1 MRRFS
6 TFASLD
12 SVETITIDDLDRQL
26 AQCLGV
32 DGRASFSAIAE
43 VLGVSDQTV
52 ARRYRKL
59 RSSGAF
65 RVVGLPSPKGGG
77 GTSWFVRMRCVPGS
91 GVAIAANLAL
101 RADTAWV
108 QLLSGDTEVLCAL
121 RGEAPDGSESLLSRL
136 PRSSRIV
143 AVTAY
148 SRLHM
153 FTGGPDA
160 QGFLQ
165 VLPDERVAPLRRAT
179 HASSGAGVA
188 GGTAAGHAGH
198 GGHGGHDGHDGQAGE
213 AAGGEPGDLDSAL
226 FQALAVDG
234 RTSYAELAA
243 ATGWSETRVRR
254 RMDQLRDAGALY
266 FDLEGDW
273 AAFGFRASAWL
284 WMSVPP
290 SHLASVGTA
299 LAKFPEVA
307 YATATTGPANLA
319 ACVICRDGTELYE
332 FLTAKAG
339 SLPGVERVE
348 VAPIIRTVK
357 QSSPVASP
365 LA

>member
-6 TFASLD
+6 TFARVSL
-12 SVETITIDDLDRQL
+12 VETITIDDLDRQL
-26 AQCLGV
+26 VQCLGV

-52 ARRYRKL
+52 ARRYRRL
-59 RSSGAF
+59 RSAGVL
-65 RVVGLPSPKGGG
+65 RVVGLPSPKAGGAG
-77 GTSWFVRMRCVPGS
+77 WFVRMRCVPGS
-91 GVAIAANLAL
+91 GVAIAAALA
-101 RADTAWV
+101 RRDDTAWV

-121 RGEAPDGSESLLSRL
+121 RGEARDGSESLLTRL

-160 QGFLQ
+160 QAFLE
-165 VLPDERVAPLRRAT
+165 VLPHERVAPLR
-179 HASSGAGVA
+179 HPS
-188 GGTAAGHAGH
+188 HAGRAMRSAH
-198 GGHGGHDGHDGQAGE
+198 GPGDLD
-213 AAGGEPGDLDSAL
+213 AATGDLDSAL
-226 FQALAVDG
+226 LAALAMDG
-234 RTSYAELAA
+234 RASYAEVAA
-243 ATGWSETRVRR
+243 GTGWSETTVRR

-266 FDLEGDW
+266 FDLEADW

-290 SHLASVGTA
+290 SQLAAAGTA

-307 YATATTGPANLA
+307 YAAATTGPANLA
-319 ACVICRDGTELYE
+319 ACVICRDEAELYE

-348 VAPIIRTVK
+348 IAPIIRTVK
-357 QSSPVASP
+357 QSSPVPHP